1 MKITS
6 NKWFLPVLIVII
18 LFLSGYFIVDSYNHL
33 MQENA
38 CEEPGSGMG
47 QGGGQGKGLT
57 QSYYL
62 LIAFIIIICILTPV
76 LYILIS
82 RNVKKQLKDNMNLI
96 SEIVDKNGKEA
107 KTPDSSDKSSK
118 ILFLKF
124 LNYGENQ
131 VIKKLIENNGTILQS
146 EISRMPN
153 MGKVRT
159 HRIITE
165 LKKKEIITLEKYGK
179 TNRIKLTEDAKN
191 VLVK

>member
-1 MKITS
+1 MNITS

-18 LFLSGYFIVDSYNHL
+18 LILSGYFIVDSYNHL

-96 SEIVDKNGKEA
+96 TEIVDKNGNKPEN
-107 KTPDSSDKSSK
+107 KDSDKSSK

-146 EISRMPN
+146 EISRMSN

-179 TNRIKLTEDAKN
+179 TNRINLTEEAKN
-191 VLVK
+191 VLLK

>member
-6 NKWFLPVLIVII
+6 NKWFLPALIVII
-18 LFLSGYFIVDSYNHL
+18 LILSGYFIIDSYNHL
-33 MQENA
+33 MKDNA
-38 CEEPGSGMG
+38 CDEPGSGMG

-62 LIAFIIIICILTPV
+62 LIAFIIIICILAPV
-76 LYILIS
+76 LFILIS
-82 RNVKKQLKDNMNLI
+82 RNVNKQLKDNMNLI
-96 SEIVDKNGKEA
+96 TEIVDKNGNKPEN
-107 KTPDSSDKSSK
+107 KDSDKSSK

-146 EISRMPN
+146 EISRMSN

-179 TNRIKLTEDAKN
+179 TNRINLTEDAKN
-191 VLVK
+191 VLLK

>member
-18 LFLSGYFIVDSYNHL
+18 LILSGYFIVDSYNHL
-33 MQENA
+33 MQDNA

-62 LIAFIIIICILTPV
+62 LIAFIIIICILTPF

-96 SEIVDKNGKEA
+96 TEIVDKNGNKPEN
-107 KTPDSSDKSSK
+107 KDSDKSSK

-131 VIKKLIENNGTILQS
+131 VIKKLIENKGTILQS
-146 EISRMPN
+146 EISRMSN

-179 TNRIKLTEDAKN
+179 TNRINLTEDAKN
-191 VLVK
+191 VLLK

>member
-18 LFLSGYFIVDSYNHL
+18 LILSGYFIVDSYNHL
-33 MQENA
+33 MQDNA

-96 SEIVDKNGKEA
+96 TEIVDKNGNKPEN
-107 KTPDSSDKSSK
+107 KDSDKSSK

-146 EISRMPN
+146 EISRMSN

-165 LKKKEIITLEKYGK
+165 LKKKEIITLEKYWK
-179 TNRIKLTEDAKN
+179 TNRINLTEDAKN
-191 VLVK
+191 VLLK

>member
-1 MKITS
+1 MNFISKKRFTII
-6 NKWFLPVLIVII
+6 LIVFI
-18 LFLSGYFIVDSYNHL
+18 LILSGYFLVDYYNHFTKDNTC
-33 MQENA
+33 EN
-38 CEEPGSGMG
+38 PGNGSGS
-47 QGGGQGKGLT
+47 GGGQGKGLT

-62 LIAFIIIICILTPV
+62 LIAFIVIICFLIPV
-76 LYILIS
+76 LYLLMT
-82 RNVKKQLKDNMNLI
+82 RNVKKQLEDKMNLI
-96 SEIVDKNGKEA
+96 TEIVDKNGKET
-107 KTPDSSDKSSK
+107 KPQNSDKSPK

-131 VIKKLIENNGTILQS
+131 VMKKLIENNGTILQS

-179 TNRIKLTEDAKN
+179 TNRINLTEEAKN
-191 VLVK
+191 VLLK

>member
-1 MKITS
+1 MSFISK
-6 NKWFLPVLIVII
+6 KWFTTFLIIII
-18 LFLSGYFIVDSYNHL
+18 LILAGYFIFDYYNHL
-33 MQENA
+33 TQDNSCENS
-38 CEEPGSGMG
+38 GNGMG
-47 QGGGQGKGLT
+47 PGGGQGKGLT
-57 QSYYL
+57 QAYNL
-62 LIAFIIIICILTPV
+62 LIAFIIIICILIPV
-76 LYILIS
+76 LYILMT

-96 SEIVDKNGKEA
+96 SEIVDKNGKET
-107 KTPDSSDKSSK
+107 KTLDSDKSSK

-146 EISRMPN
+146 EISRMSN

-179 TNRIKLTEDAKN
+179 TNRINLTEDAKN
-191 VLVK
+191 VLLK

>member
-18 LFLSGYFIVDSYNHL
+18 LILLGYFIVDSYNHL
-33 MQENA
+33 MQETA

-62 LIAFIIIICILTPV
+62 LISFIIIICILTPV

-96 SEIVDKNGKEA
+96 TEIVDKNGNKPEN
-107 KTPDSSDKSSK
+107 KDSDKSSK

-146 EISRMPN
+146 EISRMSN

-165 LKKKEIITLEKYGK
+165 LKKKEIITLEKFGK
-179 TNRIKLTEDAKN
+179 TNRINLTEDAKN
-191 VLVK
+191 VLLK

>member
-18 LFLSGYFIVDSYNHL
+18 LILSGYFIVDSYNHL

-96 SEIVDKNGKEA
+96 TEIVDKNGNKPEN
-107 KTPDSSDKSSK
+107 KDPDKSSK

-146 EISRMPN
+146 EISRMSN

-179 TNRIKLTEDAKN
+179 TNRINLTEDAKN
-191 VLVK
+191 VLLK

>member
-1 MKITS
+1 MNITS

-18 LFLSGYFIVDSYNHL
+18 LILSGYFIVDSYNHL

-96 SEIVDKNGKEA
+96 TEIVDKNGNKPEN
-107 KTPDSSDKSSK
+107 KDSDKSSK

-146 EISRMPN
+146 EISRMSN

-165 LKKKEIITLEKYGK
+165 LKKKEIVTLEKYGK
-179 TNRIKLTEDAKN
+179 TNRINLTEDAKN
-191 VLVK
+191 VLLK

>member
-6 NKWFLPVLIVII
+6 NKWLLPVLIVII
-18 LFLSGYFIVDSYNHL
+18 LILLGYFIVDYYNHL
-33 MQENA
+33 TQDTTCDNQGNGM
-38 CEEPGSGMG
+38 GSGAG
-47 QGGGQGKGLT
+47 QGRAIT
-57 QSYYL
+57 MTYYL
-62 LIAFIIIICILTPV
+62 LIAFIIIICILIPV
-76 LYILIS
+76 LYFLMT
-82 RNVKKQLKDNMNLI
+82 RNVKKQLENKMNI
-96 SEIVDKNGKEA
+96 ITEIVNKNGKESIA
-107 KTPDSSDKSSK
+107 DNSDKSLK

-146 EISRMPN
+146 EISRIPN

-179 TNRIKLTEDAKN
+179 TNRINLTKEAKN
-191 VLVK
+191 ILLK